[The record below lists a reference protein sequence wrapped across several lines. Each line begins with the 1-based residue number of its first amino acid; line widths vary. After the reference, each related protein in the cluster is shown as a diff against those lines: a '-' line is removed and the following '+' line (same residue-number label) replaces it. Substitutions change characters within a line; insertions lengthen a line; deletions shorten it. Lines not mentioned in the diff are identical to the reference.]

1 MTSVP
6 LLETPVVDLS
16 PLHQGGFDV
25 PRRAT
30 YYLVVHH
37 AASHYRQAT
46 GPEDVA
52 AFGEWQ
58 LGAEGDGDALLRA
71 LDATA
76 DEEDAALAAL
86 DAAGEGE

>member
-1 MTSVP
+1 MCNTSAEAGAAMDAEVRALRAERDA
-6 LLETPVVDLS
+6 LLRVA
-16 PLHQGGFDV
+16 
-25 PRRAT
+25 RAIRAR
-30 YYLVVHH
+30 H
-37 AASHYRQAT
+37 AA
-46 GPEDVA
+46 VA